1 MNVMGVSNVKGTF
14 WIPLFLTIRKTASVL
29 AVTWKTANSTL
40 LRRPL
45 NTVSCMKIAQQLPI
59 VKPAPVEHNIA
70 LEDINVYL

>member
-1 MNVMGVSNVKGTF
+1 MNVMGLSNVKGTF
-14 WIPLFLTIRKTASVL
+14 WIPLSLTMWKTASVL

-45 NTVSCMKIAQQLPI
+45 NTVSFMRIAQHLPI

-70 LEDINVYL
+70 QEDINVYL

>member
-14 WIPLFLTIRKTASVL
+14 WIPLSLTMWRTASVL

-45 NTVSCMKIAQQLPI
+45 NTVSFMKIAQQRLI
-59 VKPAPVEHNIA
+59 VKPALVEHNIA